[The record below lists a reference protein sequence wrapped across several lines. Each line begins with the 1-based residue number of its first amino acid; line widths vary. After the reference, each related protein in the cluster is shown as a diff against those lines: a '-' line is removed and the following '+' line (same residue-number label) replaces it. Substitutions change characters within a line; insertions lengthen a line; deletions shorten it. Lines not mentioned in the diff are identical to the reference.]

1 MYKPCI
7 LRPISYVMNIG
18 PGNRCVLYC
27 VYQNNVVD
35 IYKYNDIQ
43 QNKLQLRNLSLRDG
57 GRLRYL
63 RGVSPFR
70 YLRRLLG
77 VRSLRSLGFLRFFW
91 LHLCNLCN
99 RRSQKSQDGGF
110 KLKVIIQPPREAVQ
124 KR

>member
-1 MYKPCI
+1 
-7 LRPISYVMNIG
+7 MNIG

-99 RRSQKSQDGGF
+99 RWSQKSQDGGF